1 MAAARVL
8 VLGATGQLGAD
19 VVDAFRSAGRDV
31 VGLGHS
37 DVDVTDRP
45 AVLAAVSA
53 ARPSLVVNTAAFH
66 HLDRCEEDQSS
77 AYAVN
82 AMGAR
87 NVAAAAAHMRAALI
101 HISTDYVFDGAKGS
115 PYEERDLP
123 GPLNVYGAS
132 KLAGEHLVQAI
143 CPRAFVVRTSGL
155 YGPRPCRAKGGLNF
169 PRLMLQLAREQRQ
182 LTVVTDEV
190 VGPTYTPD
198 LARQLVALSATN
210 GYGIVHATGV
220 GEVSWHAFATETL
233 RLAGLSEV
241 PIHKA
246 TATTME
252 RKVRRPAYS
261 ILAHRRLQELDIMIM
276 RPWQE
281 ALAEYVASLT
291 EAEPG
296 WATDP
301 YGSGAPRD
309 AERVGAVRHLT
320 QEPAAVGPP

>member
-8 VLGATGQLGAD
+8 VLGATGQLGSD
-19 VVDAFRSAGRDV
+19 VVDAFGLAGWDV
-31 VGLGHS
+31 LGLGHS
-37 DVDVTDRP
+37 DVDVTDGP

-53 ARPSLVVNTAAFH
+53 AHASLVVNTAAFH
-66 HLDRCEEDQSS
+66 HLDRCEEDQAS
-77 AYAVN
+77 AYAIN
-82 AMGAR
+82 ATGAR
-87 NVAAAAAHMRAALI
+87 NVAAATADTGAALI
-101 HISTDYVFDGAKGS
+101 HISTDYVFGGAKGS

-169 PRLMLQLAREQRQ
+169 PRLMLKLAGEQGQ
-182 LTVVTDEV
+182 LTVVTDEL

-210 GYGIVHATGV
+210 AYGIVHATGV
-220 GEVSWHAFATETL
+220 GEVSWHAFAKETL
-233 RLAGLSEV
+233 RLAGISGV
-241 PIHKA
+241 PVHEA
-246 TATTME
+246 TTATMV

-261 ILAHRRLQELDIMIM
+261 ILAHRRLLELDIVVM

-281 ALAEYVASLT
+281 ALAEYISSLN
-291 EAEPG
+291 
-296 WATDP
+296 
-301 YGSGAPRD
+301 D
-309 AERVGAVRHLT
+309 AERGEHAETLT
-320 QEPAAVGPP
+320 CPSI

>member
-19 VVDAFRSAGRDV
+19 VVDAFGLAGWDV
-31 VGLGHS
+31 LGLGHP
-37 DVDVTDRP
+37 DVDVADGP

-53 ARPSLVVNTAAFH
+53 ARPSLVINTAAFH
-66 HLDRCEEDQSS
+66 HLDRCEEDQFS

-82 AMGAR
+82 AIGAR
-87 NVAAAAAHMRAALI
+87 NVAAAAADTGAVLI

-115 PYEERDLP
+115 PYEESDLP

-155 YGPRPCRAKGGLNF
+155 YGPRACRAKGGLNF
-169 PRLMLQLAREQRQ
+169 PGLMLKLAAEQGQ

-198 LARQLVALSATN
+198 LARQLVALTATN

-233 RLAGLSEV
+233 RLAGLSGV
-241 PIHKA
+241 PIHEA
-246 TATTME
+246 TTATMV
-252 RKVRRPAYS
+252 RKVRRPSYS
-261 ILAHRRLQELDIMIM
+261 ILAHRRLQELDIVVM

-281 ALAEYVASLT
+281 ALAEYVAWLT
-291 EAEPG
+291 KAEPG
-296 WATDP
+296 DLTDRYQP
-301 YGSGAPRD
+301 TGLGRPEVQNASA
-309 AERVGAVRHLT
+309 
-320 QEPAAVGPP
+320 

>member
-1 MAAARVL
+1 MTAARAL

-19 VVDAFRSAGRDV
+19 VVDAFGLAGWDV
-31 VGLGHS
+31 LGLGHS
-37 DVDVTDRP
+37 DVDVADAP

-53 ARPSLVVNTAAFH
+53 SRPSLVVNTTAFH
-66 HLDRCEEDQSS
+66 HLDRCDEDQSS

-82 AMGAR
+82 AIGAR
-87 NVAAAAAHMRAALI
+87 NVAAAAADTGAILI

-115 PYEERDLP
+115 PYDEGDLP

-169 PRLMLQLAREQRQ
+169 PRLMLKLAAEQGQ

-198 LARQLVALSATN
+198 LARQLVALTATN

-220 GEVSWHAFATETL
+220 GEVSWHAFAKETL
-233 RLAGLSEV
+233 RLAGLSGV
-241 PIHKA
+241 PIHE
-246 TATTME
+246 ATTTTMV
-252 RKVRRPAYS
+252 RKVRRPSYS
-261 ILAHRRLQELDIMIM
+261 ILAHRRLQELDIMVM
-276 RPWQE
+276 RPWQG

-291 EAEPG
+291 EAQPG
-296 WATDP
+296 ELTDP
-301 YGSGAPRD
+301 YQPTGLGRPEVQNASA
-309 AERVGAVRHLT
+309 
-320 QEPAAVGPP
+320 

>member
-1 MAAARVL
+1 VAAARVL

-19 VVDAFRSAGRDV
+19 VVDAFRFAGWDV
-31 VGLGHS
+31 VGLGHA
-37 DVDVTDRP
+37 DVDVAHAP

-53 ARPSLVVNTAAFH
+53 ARPALVVNTAAFH
-66 HLDRCEEDQSS
+66 HLDRCEEDHAS
-77 AYAVN
+77 AYAAN
-82 AMGAR
+82 AIGAR
-87 NVAAAAAHMRAALI
+87 NVAEAAADAGAALI

-115 PYEERDLP
+115 PYEESDLP

-132 KLAGEHLVQAI
+132 KLFGEYLVQAI
-143 CPRAFVVRTSGL
+143 CPRSFVVRTSGL

-169 PRLMLQLAREQRQ
+169 PRLMLKLATEQRQ

-198 LARQLVALSATN
+198 LARQLVALAATD

-241 PIHKA
+241 PIHEA
-246 TATTME
+246 TTATMV
-252 RKVRRPAYS
+252 RKVRRPSYS
-261 ILAHRRLQELDIMIM
+261 ILAHRRLRELDIMVM

-281 ALAEYVASLT
+281 ALAEYVAVLT
-291 EAEPG
+291 ETEPG
-296 WATDP
+296 ALTDP
-301 YGSGAPRD
+301 H
-309 AERVGAVRHLT
+309 ETITVGRPEVQKASV
-320 QEPAAVGPP
+320 P

>member
-1 MAAARVL
+1 VAAARVL

-45 AVLAAVSA
+45 AILATVSA
-53 ARPSLVVNTAAFH
+53 VRPSIVVNTAAFH
-66 HLDRCEEDQSS
+66 HLDRCEEDPSS

-82 AMGAR
+82 AIGAR
-87 NVAAAAAHMRAALI
+87 NVAEAAADAGAALV

-115 PYEERDLP
+115 PYEEGDLP

-132 KLAGEHLVQAI
+132 KLSGEYLLQAV

-169 PRLMLQLAREQRQ
+169 PRLMLKLAAEQGQ

-198 LARQLVALSATN
+198 LARQLVALTATN

-220 GEVSWHAFATETL
+220 GKVSWHAFATETL
-233 RLAGLSEV
+233 RLAGLSGI

-246 TATTME
+246 TTATMV
-252 RKVRRPAYS
+252 RKVRRPSYS
-261 ILAHRRLQELDIMIM
+261 ILAHRRLKELDIMVM

-281 ALAEYVASLT
+281 ALAEYVAPLIET
-291 EAEPG
+291 ETEIL
-296 WATDP
+296 TDP
-301 YGSGAPRD
+301 YQPTGLRRLEVQKAS
-309 AERVGAVRHLT
+309 VR
-320 QEPAAVGPP
+320 

>member
-1 MAAARVL
+1 ML

-19 VVDAFRSAGRDV
+19 VVDAFRSAGWDV
-31 VGLGHS
+31 VGLGHG
-37 DVDVTDRP
+37 DVDVADGP
-45 AVLAAVSA
+45 AVLAAVLA

-66 HLDRCEEDQSS
+66 HLDRCEEDQPS

-82 AMGAR
+82 AIGAR
-87 NVAAAAAHMRAALI
+87 NVAVAAADTGAALI

-115 PYEERDLP
+115 PYEESDLP

-132 KLAGEHLVQAI
+132 KVAGEYLVQAI
-143 CPRAFVVRTSGL
+143 CPRALVVRTSGL

-169 PRLMLQLAREQRQ
+169 PRLMLKLAREKGE

-198 LARQLVALSATN
+198 LARQLVALADTN

-220 GEVSWHAFATETL
+220 GEVSWHAFAAETL
-233 RLAGLSEV
+233 RLAGVSGV
-241 PIHKA
+241 PIHEA
-246 TATTME
+246 TAATMV

-261 ILAHRRLQELDIMIM
+261 ILAHRRLQELDVMVM

-296 WATDP
+296 ELTDP
-301 YGSGAPRD
+301 CR
-309 AERVGAVRHLT
+309 
-320 QEPAAVGPP
+320 PAGLGRPEVQNASA

>member
-19 VVDAFRSAGRDV
+19 VVDAFGLAGWDV
-31 VGLGHS
+31 LGLGHS
-37 DVDVTDRP
+37 DVDVTDGP

-53 ARPSLVVNTAAFH
+53 AHPSLVVNTAAFH
-66 HLDRCEEDQSS
+66 HLDRCEEDQAS
-77 AYAVN
+77 AYAIN
-82 AMGAR
+82 AIGAR
-87 NVAAAAAHMRAALI
+87 NVAAAAKDTGAALI
-101 HISTDYVFDGAKGS
+101 HVSTDYVFDGAKGS

-169 PRLMLQLAREQRQ
+169 PRLMLKLAAEQGQ

-198 LARQLVALSATN
+198 LARQLVALSATKA
-210 GYGIVHATGV
+210 YGVVHATGV
-220 GEVSWHAFATETL
+220 GEVSWHAFAKETL
-233 RLAGLSEV
+233 RMAGVSGV
-241 PIHKA
+241 PIHEA
-246 TATTME
+246 TTATMV

-261 ILAHRRLQELDIMIM
+261 ILAHRRLLELDIMVM

-281 ALAEYVASLT
+281 ALNEYIASLN
-291 EAEPG
+291 EAERG
-296 WATDP
+296 
-301 YGSGAPRD
+301 
-309 AERVGAVRHLT
+309 
-320 QEPAAVGPP
+320 EPAETPTCASI

>member
-19 VVDAFRSAGRDV
+19 VVDAFGSAGWDV

-37 DVDVTDRP
+37 DVDVTDGP
-45 AVLAAVSA
+45 AVLAAVDA
-53 ARPSLVVNTAAFH
+53 AHPSLVVNTAAFH
-66 HLDRCEEDQSS
+66 HLDRCEEDPST
-77 AYAVN
+77 AFAVN
-82 AMGAR
+82 AIGAR
-87 NVAAAAAHMRAALI
+87 NVAAAAEDAGAALI

-115 PYEERDLP
+115 PYEECDLP

-132 KLAGEHLVQAI
+132 KLAGDHLVRAS
-143 CPRAFVVRTSGL
+143 CSRAFVVRTSGL

-169 PRLMLQLAREQRQ
+169 PSLMLKLAAERGE
-182 LTVVTDEV
+182 LTVVTDEL

-210 GYGIVHATGV
+210 GYGVVHATGV
-220 GEVSWHAFATETL
+220 GQVSWHAFAKETL
-233 RLAGLSEV
+233 RLAGLSGV
-241 PIHKA
+241 PIHEA
-246 TATTME
+246 TSATMV

-261 ILAHRRLQELDIMIM
+261 ILAHRRLRELDVMVM

-291 EAEPG
+291 EPEPG
-296 WATDP
+296 EPTDP
-301 YGSGAPRD
+301 SSPP
-309 AERVGAVRHLT
+309 V
-320 QEPAAVGPP
+320 PAMPAH

>member
-19 VVDAFRSAGRDV
+19 VVDAFGLAGWDV
-31 VGLGHS
+31 LGLRHS
-37 DVDVTDRP
+37 DADVRDGA

-53 ARPSLVVNTAAFH
+53 AHPSLVVNTAAFH
-66 HLDRCEEDQSS
+66 HLDRCEEEQAS

-82 AMGAR
+82 AIGAR
-87 NVAAAAAHMRAALI
+87 NVAAAAEDTGASLI

-169 PRLMLQLAREQRQ
+169 PRLMLKLAAEQGQ

-210 GYGIVHATGV
+210 AYGVVHATGV
-220 GEVSWHAFATETL
+220 SGVSWHAFAKETL
-233 RLAGLSEV
+233 RLAGVSGV
-241 PIHKA
+241 PIHEA
-246 TATTME
+246 TTATMV

-261 ILAHRRLQELDIMIM
+261 ILAHRRLLELDIMVM

-281 ALAEYVASLT
+281 ALAEYIASLN
-291 EAEPG
+291 EAERG
-296 WATDP
+296 
-301 YGSGAPRD
+301 
-309 AERVGAVRHLT
+309 
-320 QEPAAVGPP
+320 EPVETPTCPSI